1 MDAWERIELW
11 LKNNCPEAFA
21 DLAKPATDA
30 KLADLEAKLAI
41 KLPADAV
48 NTYRKHDGQ
57 MGMGPP
63 IAGAWKFLPLKSV
76 AVQWNIQRKLLEEG
90 AFATATAKAKGPVR
104 PIWWSAQWVPISHNG
119 AGDLQCIDLDPADGG
134 KVGQIVLY
142 RHDNELRE
150 CVAESLTNWLE
161 LLANDMETGKFE
173 VRDGELVRR

>member
-11 LKNNCPEAFA
+11 LKSNCPEAFA

-30 KLADLEAKLAI
+30 KLTDMEAKLAI

-90 AFATATAKAKGPVR
+90 AFATATARAKGLFAPFGGAPNGYPSR
-104 PIWWSAQWVPISHNG
+104 TMAPATFSASIWIPQTAARWAKSS
-119 AGDLQCIDLDPADGG
+119 CIGTTTSCA
-134 KVGQIVLY
+134 
-142 RHDNELRE
+142 NASLR
-150 CVAESLTNWLE
+150 A
-161 LLANDMETGKFE
+161 
-173 VRDGELVRR
+173 